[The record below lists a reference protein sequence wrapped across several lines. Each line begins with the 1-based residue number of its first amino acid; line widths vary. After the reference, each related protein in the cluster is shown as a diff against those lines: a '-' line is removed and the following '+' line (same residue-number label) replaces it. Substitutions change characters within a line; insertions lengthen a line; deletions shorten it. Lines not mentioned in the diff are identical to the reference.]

1 MPHYRRT
8 IVCGGTME
16 RTETTQVSGS
26 YVARHWRGEM
36 SLARSFWLNCILL
49 SLAFCLI
56 YLAPLDFYMTRW
68 PKLIAGGLVALYVFS
83 IPLGVWQC
91 VGTWRSAR
99 VRAAGGRPFW
109 ARVAQVVIGLD
120 VLASAYSVV
129 VIMLSQSI
137 DLAQVAIG
145 RDPYGRFQV
154 SVSEDGRN
162 LVVDGGIG
170 FGLSEAV
177 IDALDRHREVTTVE
191 LWSPGGRIV
200 EARSLAEIVERRGL
214 NTLVIDSCASACTL
228 VFIAG
233 KERELASDARLGFH
247 NGTIIGASEV
257 EANAWQMVD
266 REYLWRRGI
275 SADFVTRIYATP
287 FTSVWE
293 PSHAE
298 LLRAKVATGHA
309 IVSN

>member
-1 MPHYRRT
+1 
-8 IVCGGTME
+8 ME
-16 RTETTQVSGS
+16 PTETTQSSSS

-36 SLARSFWLNCILL
+36 SLARSFWVKGMLL
-49 SLAFCLI
+49 SLVFGLLF
-56 YLAPLDFYMTRW
+56 LAPVDSSITHW
-68 PKLIAGGLVALYVFS
+68 PRLVAGGIVALYVFS
-83 IPLGVWQC
+83 IPLEIWQC

-99 VRAAGGRPFW
+99 ARAASGRPFW
-109 ARVAQVVIGLD
+109 ARVAQVVIAID
-120 VLASAYSVV
+120 VVASAYSTVV
-129 VIMLSQSI
+129 MMLPQSI

-145 RDPYGRFQV
+145 RDPLGGLQV
-154 SVSEDGRN
+154 SVSADGRN

-177 IDALDRHREVTTVE
+177 TDALDRHREVKTVE

-200 EARSLAEIVERRGL
+200 EARRLAEIVEARAL

-247 NGTIIGASEV
+247 NGSIPGAGEI
-257 EANAWQMVD
+257 EARAWQMVD
-266 REYLWRRGI
+266 RQYLWRRGV

-287 FTSVWE
+287 FTDLWE
-293 PSHAE
+293 PSHTE

-309 IVSN
+309 MVSN